1 MNAGGDLSK
10 LFDPNLS
17 LAVFVLFCRIG
28 GCLMLMP
35 GVASAQ
41 IPVQIRALVAVAV
54 TLSLTPLL
62 LDQAAL
68 RGLSVDPLPALRLIG
83 IETAVGATIGL
94 LGRMLFLALETMAV
108 GAATMLGLANPFGIE
123 VEANQ
128 VMPPLANLIVLSA
141 TALIFITDAHWE
153 VLRGIVASYHVIPMG
168 ADFDPGYSLRQV
180 VGTLAESFRVALRI
194 CSPFFL
200 YAITVNLA
208 MALINRLT
216 PQVAIFY
223 VATPFIVAGGL
234 LLFYF
239 TARPMLG
246 EFIAAFASW
255 LSAG

>member
-1 MNAGGDLSK
+1 MNVGGDISK

-41 IPVQIRALVAVAV
+41 IPMQIRALVAVAV

-62 LDQAAL
+62 LDQAPLRAL
-68 RGLSVDPLPALRLIG
+68 SSDPLPALRLIG
-83 IETAVGATIGL
+83 LETAIGVTIGL

-141 TALIFITDAHWE
+141 TALIFITDADWE

-200 YAITVNLA
+200 YAVTVNLA
-208 MALINRLT
+208 MSLINRLT

-234 LLFYF
+234 LLLYF
-239 TARPMLG
+239 TARPMLT
-246 EFIAAFASW
+246 EFIAAFAAW

>member
-1 MNAGGDLSK
+1 MNVGGDISK

-41 IPVQIRALVAVAV
+41 IPMQIRALVAVAV

-62 LDQAAL
+62 LDQAPLRAL
-68 RGLSVDPLPALRLIG
+68 SSDPLPALRLIG
-83 IETAVGATIGL
+83 LETAIGVTIGL

-128 VMPPLANLIVLSA
+128 DMPPLANLIVLSA
-141 TALIFITDAHWE
+141 TALIFITDADWE

-200 YAITVNLA
+200 YAVTVNLA
-208 MALINRLT
+208 MSLINRLT

-234 LLFYF
+234 LLLYF
-239 TARPMLG
+239 TARPMLT

>member
-1 MNAGGDLSK
+1 MNVGGDISK

-41 IPVQIRALVAVAV
+41 IPMQIRALVAVAV

-62 LDQAAL
+62 LDQAPLRAL
-68 RGLSVDPLPALRLIG
+68 SSDPLPALRLIG
-83 IETAVGATIGL
+83 LETAIGVTIGL

-141 TALIFITDAHWE
+141 TALIFITDADWE

-200 YAITVNLA
+200 YAVTVNLA

-234 LLFYF
+234 LLLYF
-239 TARPMLG
+239 TARPMLT

>member
-1 MNAGGDLSK
+1 MNVGGDISK

-41 IPVQIRALVAVAV
+41 IPMQIRALVAVAV

-62 LDQAAL
+62 LDQAPLRAL
-68 RGLSVDPLPALRLIG
+68 SSDPLPALRLIG
-83 IETAVGATIGL
+83 LETAIGVTIGL

-141 TALIFITDAHWE
+141 TALIFITDADWE

-200 YAITVNLA
+200 YAVTVNLA

-234 LLFYF
+234 LLLYF
-239 TARPMLG
+239 TARPMLT
-246 EFIAAFASW
+246 EFIAAFAAW

>member
-1 MNAGGDLSK
+1 MNVGGDISK

-41 IPVQIRALVAVAV
+41 IPMQIRALVAVAV

-62 LDQAAL
+62 LDQAPLRAL
-68 RGLSVDPLPALRLIG
+68 SSDPLPALRLIG
-83 IETAVGATIGL
+83 LETAIGVTIGL

-141 TALIFITDAHWE
+141 TALIFITDADWE

-200 YAITVNLA
+200 YAVTVNLA
-208 MALINRLT
+208 MSLINRLT

-234 LLFYF
+234 LLLYF
-239 TARPMLG
+239 TARPMLT